1 MGAWINLFVGER
13 LGRVSI
19 MSEKDKVKQLK
30 RMSRKFVPR
39 RTEQEIPLRKGDP
52 KDLRRSAREDI
63 LDELAENDLDE
74 EEGIGPDP
82 EGGGRDSTH

>member
-19 MSEKDKVKQLK
+19 MSGKDKVKQLK

-39 RTEQEIPLRKGDP
+39 RREQEIPPRKRDP

-63 LDELAENDLDE
+63 LDELAEDDLDE